1 MKPVFGIDITT
12 NKKNER
18 INSEEFVIQTTSKE
32 KAKAL
37 EAKQETLLQTV
48 EESKLP
54 LWIRIVK
61 AVCGFYALIVI
72 VGVIKALPDVGFD
85 QALRNAPILIISG
98 FLALIA
104 WLILQFVSKR
114 KEKRVMT
121 EQNTEQQIEALD
133 TDIQNIYEEL
143 NVPDDAAPVDVLL
156 FRYKEKNGKIIPKA
170 IGLQMTEYMNLE
182 LKIFKTED
190 SLCLADLDNLFAFP
204 LSSLQSIQTVKKR
217 IIIPSWNKDTEPT
230 KDEFKPYKM
239 GVDQYGRVHLKS
251 YHILTLMHNG
261 RIHGIYFPCY
271 ELPTFERLTGLKAEE
286 PQKQ

>member
-12 NKKNER
+12 NKKNEHS
-18 INSEEFVIQTTSKE
+18 NSEEFVIQTTSKE
-32 KAKAL
+32 KAEAL
-37 EAKQETLLQTV
+37 EAKQENLLQTI

-61 AVCGFYALIVI
+61 IVCGFYALIVI

-104 WLILQFVSKR
+104 WLILQFLTKR

-121 EQNTEQQIEALD
+121 EQNTEQQMEALD
-133 TDIQNIYEEL
+133 ADIENIYEEL
-143 NVPDDAAPVDVLL
+143 NVPDDAASVDVL
-156 FRYKEKNGKIIPKA
+156 FFPYKVKNGNIIP
-170 IGLQMTEYMNLE
+170 QNLYINLD

-190 SLCLADLDNLFAFP
+190 NLCLADLDNLFAFP
-204 LSSLQSIQTVKKR
+204 LSSLQSIQTVKKH
-217 IIIPSWNKDTEPT
+217 ITIPSWNKDTEPT

-239 GVDQYGRVHLKS
+239 ATDQYGRVHLKS

-271 ELPTFERLTGLKAEE
+271 ELPTFEAITQLKAEE
-286 PQKQ
+286 PAKN

>member
-12 NKKNER
+12 NKKNEH
-18 INSEEFVIQTTSKE
+18 INSEEFIIQTTSKE

-37 EAKQETLLQTV
+37 EEKQENLLQTV
-48 EESKLP
+48 EKSKLP

-61 AVCGFYALIVI
+61 IVCGFYALIVI

-98 FLALIA
+98 VLSLIV
-104 WLILQFVSKR
+104 WLIMQFLSKR

-121 EQNTEQQIEALD
+121 EQNAEQQIEALD

-143 NVPDDAAPVDVLL
+143 NVPDDAASVDVLFL
-156 FRYKEKNGKIIPKA
+156 PYKVKNGNIIP
-170 IGLQMTEYMNLE
+170 QNLYVNLD

-190 SLCLADLDNLFAFP
+190 NLCLADLENVYSFP
-204 LSSLQSIQTVKKR
+204 LSSLQSIQTVKKH
-217 IIIPSWNKDTEPT
+217 ITIPSWNKDTEPT

-271 ELPTFERLTGLKAEE
+271 ELPAFENLTGLKAEE
-286 PQKQ
+286 PTKQ